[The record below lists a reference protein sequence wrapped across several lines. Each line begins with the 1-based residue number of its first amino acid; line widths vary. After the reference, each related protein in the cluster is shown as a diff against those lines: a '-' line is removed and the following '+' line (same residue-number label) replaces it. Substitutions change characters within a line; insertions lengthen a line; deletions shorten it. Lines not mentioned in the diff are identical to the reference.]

1 MDTTPASPIY
11 PIERPATG
19 DGARFTIGLAIDVAA
34 VLHHW
39 GISAHHHRP
48 RITRLQQAL
57 FAMIYQEKG
66 TP

>member
-11 PIERPATG
+11 PIE
-19 DGARFTIGLAIDVAA
+19 
-34 VLHHW
+34 
-39 GISAHHHRP
+39 
-48 RITRLQQAL
+48 AL